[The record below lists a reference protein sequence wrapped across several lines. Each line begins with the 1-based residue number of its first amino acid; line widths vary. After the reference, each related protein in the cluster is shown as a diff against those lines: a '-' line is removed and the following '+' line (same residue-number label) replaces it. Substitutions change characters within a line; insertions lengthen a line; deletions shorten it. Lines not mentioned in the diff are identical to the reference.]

1 MLRITHFLY
10 SCVEKTSTKILNP
23 TRTFNSQKCR
33 CLNSN
38 IPTERVSTPEKV
50 YINYIF
56 YIYTFIALYFSIFL
70 KLELILN
77 LCIFKNCERPRIS
90 VDDKTIQLLERL
102 SLVDFANVEGN
113 LCKLDLLYLR
123 SKTIG
128 YEPASNMAIYKRQ

>member
-1 MLRITHFLY
+1 MPR
-10 SCVEKTSTKILNP
+10 
-23 TRTFNSQKCR
+23 
-33 CLNSN
+33 
-38 IPTERVSTPEKV
+38 
-50 YINYIF
+50 
-56 YIYTFIALYFSIFL
+56 FSIFL
-70 KLELILN
+70 KLELILI

-128 YEPASNMAIYKRQ
+128 YVLKYATYNKINVDLNLIDGLFFTYFKVFVD